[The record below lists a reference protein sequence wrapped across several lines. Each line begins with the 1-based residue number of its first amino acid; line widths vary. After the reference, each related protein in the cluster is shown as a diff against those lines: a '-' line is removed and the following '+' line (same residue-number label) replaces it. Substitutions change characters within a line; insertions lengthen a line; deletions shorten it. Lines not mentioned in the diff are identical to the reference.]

1 MSLPVAKE
9 ARRTGKQDASA
20 ARYAWADP
28 VHTSSV
34 SVHEAVAGYF
44 ISFFFLTI
52 IWNRGLFLK
61 TQRLTEDKPL
71 SLNGRINKLM

>member
-9 ARRTGKQDASA
+9 ARRTGRQDASA
-20 ARYAWADP
+20 AHYAWADP

-44 ISFFFLTI
+44 ISFFFFFFYNNLEQ
-52 IWNRGLFLK
+52 GAFPEDPK
-61 TQRLTEDKPL
+61 TYR
-71 SLNGRINKLM
+71 R

>member
-1 MSLPVAKE
+1 MQRTPEPQCHFRVAKE
-9 ARRTGKQDASA
+9 ARSTGKQDASA
-20 ARYAWADP
+20 AHYAWADP

-44 ISFFFLTI
+44 ISFIFTM

-61 TQRLTEDKPL
+61 IQRH
-71 SLNGRINKLM
+71 RR